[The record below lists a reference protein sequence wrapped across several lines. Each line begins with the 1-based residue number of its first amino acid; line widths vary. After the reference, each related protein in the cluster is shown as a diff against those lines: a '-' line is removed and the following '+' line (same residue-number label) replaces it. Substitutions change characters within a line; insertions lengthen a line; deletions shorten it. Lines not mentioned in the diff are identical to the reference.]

1 MKQGDDDSELALE
14 NEQLQDQKWGK
25 KSLSL
30 KLKNQN
36 DLGKI

>member
-25 KSLSL
+25 KKFES
-30 KLKNQN
+30 
-36 DLGKI
+36 